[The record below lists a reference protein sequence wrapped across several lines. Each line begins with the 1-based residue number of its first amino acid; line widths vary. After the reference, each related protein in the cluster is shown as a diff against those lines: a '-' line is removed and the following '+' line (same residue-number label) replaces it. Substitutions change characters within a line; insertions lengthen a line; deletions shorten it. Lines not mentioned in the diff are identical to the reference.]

1 MFCPK
6 CGRGLE
12 KDVLFCP
19 DCGEKIS
26 SVSENV
32 PKGVTIYKKPL
43 GIALISIYTA
53 FNGAL
58 SLLVG
63 TLIFYGVLFARMFVR
78 NVVPSYMM
86 PEGETIVPFWF
97 SLCVI
102 LIILGGV
109 ASLASCY
116 GLWSLQ
122 KWGQKLA
129 TVLYIIFIPWSILG
143 LFIVGITAASVI
155 LVIASIIADIVILRY
170 FFKPQ
175 VQSLFR

>member
-6 CGRGLE
+6 CGKGVE
-12 KDVLFCP
+12 ADVLFCP

-26 SVSENV
+26 SISEDVSKDIAV
-32 PKGVTIYKKPL
+32 RRKPL
-43 GIALISIYTA
+43 GITLISIYTA
-53 FNGAL
+53 FNGVL
-58 SLLVG
+58 SLIVG
-63 TLIFYGVLFARMFVR
+63 TFMFYGVLFAKTLIG
-78 NVVPSYMM
+78 NIVPSYIVRK
-86 PEGETIVPFWF
+86 EEIIVPFWF

-122 KWGQKLA
+122 RWGQKLA
-129 TVLYIIFIPWSILG
+129 IVLYMVFIPWSILG

-170 FFKPQ
+170 FFKSQ
-175 VQSLFR
+175 VQYFFR

>member
-6 CGRGLE
+6 CGKGVE
-12 KDVLFCP
+12 VDVLFCP

-26 SVSENV
+26 SISEDAS
-32 PKGVTIYKKPL
+32 KGVTIRKKPL
-43 GIALISIYTA
+43 GITLIVIYTA

-63 TLIFYGVLFARMFVR
+63 TLMFYIVLSARMLVR
-78 NVVPSYMM
+78 NVVPSYISL
-86 PEGETIVPFWF
+86 GGKTIVPFWS

-122 KWGQKLA
+122 KWGRKLA
-129 TVLYIIFIPWSILG
+129 IVLYVAFIPWSILG

-155 LVIASIIADIVILRY
+155 LVIASIITDIVILRY
-170 FFKPQ
+170 LFKSQ
-175 VQSLFR
+175 V